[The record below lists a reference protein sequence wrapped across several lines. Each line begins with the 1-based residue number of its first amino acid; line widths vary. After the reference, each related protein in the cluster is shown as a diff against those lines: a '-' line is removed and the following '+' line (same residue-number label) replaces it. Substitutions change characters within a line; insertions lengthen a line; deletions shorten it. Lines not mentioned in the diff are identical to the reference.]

1 MPGMQDNTTLRVYL
15 DNAATTYPK
24 PPEVIRAAGGA
35 LSEPPQF
42 HRSGRGGDPIEHCR
56 ALVARLFG
64 MSDSRRVILTPSAT
78 FGLNAVIHGTLR
90 PQSGH
95 AIATV
100 LEHNSVLRPLLHW
113 QRDCGGIV
121 GFLEPDPNG
130 RVSAD
135 TVRACLR
142 RDTRLIAITH
152 ASNVTGWVQP
162 VEAIAE
168 IAAARGIPLLI
179 DAAQSAGVLPL
190 RVDALPGRVFV
201 AACGHKALYGPA
213 GTGLLIVPDAELAPL
228 IQGGTDRNSASAYQ
242 PADLPLLYE
251 SGTPNLPGIAGLA
264 AGVEFVLEKG
274 VSHRGAHR
282 VKLILALRKELAQ
295 IEGVRLPE
303 LREEDAAVGILS
315 FTAAGLDPG
324 EIGLVLQEVFQIEV
338 RTGLH
343 NAPLIHRAL
352 GSAPNGTVRVS
363 VGAFNSGEEI
373 ESVAQALRSLLSDDA
388 RHRNP
393 AIDKLL
399 GTVSQ
404 QETETRKAADGST
417 HATHDSPGLSEF
429 SPGVRT

>member
-1 MPGMQDNTTLRVYL
+1 MQNNTTMRVYL

-24 PPEVIRAAGGA
+24 PPEVIRASGSAI
-35 LSEPPQF
+35 SEPPQA
-42 HRSGRGGDPIEHCR
+42 HRSGRGDDPVEHCR
-56 ALVARLFG
+56 YLAARLLG

-95 AIATV
+95 AIASV

-121 GFLEPDPNG
+121 GFLEPDSTG

-142 RDTRLIAITH
+142 RDTRLIVISH

-168 IAAARGIPLLI
+168 IADARRIPLLI
-179 DAAQSAGVLPL
+179 DASQSAGVLPL
-190 RVDALPGRVFV
+190 RADALPGRVFV
-201 AACGHKALYGPA
+201 VAAGHKALYGPT
-213 GTGLLIVPDAELAPL
+213 GTGVLIVPDAEMAPL

-242 PADLPLLYE
+242 PTDLPLLYE
-251 SGTPNLPGIAGLA
+251 SGTPNFSGIAGLA
-264 AGVEFVLEKG
+264 AGLEFVLEKG
-274 VSHRGAHR
+274 VAHLGAHR
-282 VKLILALRKELAQ
+282 ANLILALRKELAQ
-295 IEGVRLPE
+295 IEGVWLPE
-303 LREEDAAVGILS
+303 IREEDAAVGILS

-363 VGAFNSGEEI
+363 VGAFNSREEI
-373 ESVAQALRSLLSDDA
+373 EYVAQALKSLLSADA

-393 AIDKLL
+393 AIEKLL

-404 QETETRKAADGST
+404 QETETQRAADGCT
-417 HATHDSPGLSEF
+417 RAAQDSPGPSEF
-429 SPGVRT
+429 SHGART